1 MANFFYLPFVN
12 PENASG
18 DLRKIYDV
26 LEEKFHL
33 VPKVFTA
40 LSLRPDLL
48 EPLVQFVIRLM
59 IEDHGLSR
67 GTKELIAAY
76 VSKINSC
83 AYCVDAHSAMAMAQ
97 EFTEDQVG
105 SILQDVEGSVLIDTK
120 TRLLLHFAEKATRHA
135 YEITGDDIG
144 NLQKVGCSNEGILEA
159 TLVTALF
166 NFMDRVADAL
176 GVPVENFVEMMKSM
190 K

>member
-1 MANFFYLPFVN
+1 MTYVAVIN
-12 PENASG
+12 PEHAPE
-18 DLRKIYDV
+18 DLKRTYTM
-26 LEEKFHL
+26 LEQKFML
-33 VPKVFTA
+33 VPKVFAA

-48 EPLVQFVIRLM
+48 EPLVQFVVKLM
-59 IEDHGLSR
+59 IDDHKLSR

-97 EFTEDQVG
+97 GFTEEQVKRILEDVNG
-105 SILQDVEGSVLIDTK
+105 SPLLDAKKKQLLQY
-120 TRLLLHFAEKATRHA
+120 AEKTTRHA
-135 YEITGDDIG
+135 Y
-144 NLQKVGCSNEGILEA
+144 KVAEEDFQRLRKTGCSDQEILEA
-159 TLVTALF
+159 TLVVALF

-176 GVPVENFVEMMKSM
+176 GVPVENFVGMMKSM

>member
-1 MANFFYLPFVN
+1 MSYISMIN

-18 DLRKIYDV
+18 SLKSIYNL

-48 EPLVQFVIRLM
+48 EPVVQFVTRLM
-59 IEDHGLSR
+59 IDDHKLGR

-97 EFTEDQVG
+97 GFTEEQVK
-105 SILQDVEGSVLIDTK
+105 SILQDVGGSPLLDAKTK
-120 TRLLLHFAEKATRHA
+120 KLLQYAEKATRHA
-135 YEITGDDIG
+135 YKINEENI
-144 NLQKVGCSNEGILEA
+144 QKLHEVGCSDEEILEA
-159 TLVTALF
+159 MLVTALF

-176 GVPVENFVEMMKSM
+176 GVPVENFIQMMKSM

>member
-1 MANFFYLPFVN
+1 MTYIPVVN
-12 PENASG
+12 PENASQG
-18 DLRKIYDV
+18 LKRTYDMI
-26 LEEKFHL
+26 EEKFKM

-59 IEDHGLSR
+59 IDDHKLSR

-97 EFTEDQVG
+97 GFTEEQVK
-105 SILQDVEGSVLIDTK
+105 SILEDVSGSPLLDAKTK
-120 TRLLLHFAEKATRHA
+120 KLLQYAEKATRHA
-135 YEITGDDIG
+135 YKINEEDI
-144 NLQKVGCSNEGILEA
+144 QKLHEVGCSDEEILEA
-159 TLVTALF
+159 MLVTALF

-176 GVPVENFVEMMKSM
+176 GVPVENFIQMMKTM

>member
-1 MANFFYLPFVN
+1 MTYIPVVN
-12 PENASG
+12 SENASQG
-18 DLRKIYDV
+18 LKRTYDMI
-26 LEEKFHL
+26 EEKFKM

-48 EPLVQFVIRLM
+48 EPLVQFVTRLM
-59 IEDHGLSR
+59 IDDHKLGR

-97 EFTEDQVG
+97 GFTEEQVK
-105 SILQDVEGSVLIDTK
+105 SILEDVSGSPLLDAKTK
-120 TRLLLHFAEKATRHA
+120 KLLQYAEKATRHA
-135 YEITGDDIG
+135 YKINEEDIQK
-144 NLQKVGCSNEGILEA
+144 LKKVGCSDEEILEA
-159 TLVTALF
+159 MLVTGLF

-176 GVPVENFVEMMKSM
+176 GVPVENFIQMMKSM

>member
-1 MANFFYLPFVN
+1 MTYIPTIN

-18 DLRKIYDV
+18 SLKSIYNM
-26 LEEKFHL
+26 LEEKFQT
-33 VPKVFTA
+33 VPKIFTSM
-40 LSLRPDLL
+40 SLRPDLL
-48 EPLVQFVIRLM
+48 EPLVQFVTRLM
-59 IEDHGLSR
+59 IDDHKLER

-97 EFTEDQVG
+97 GFTEEQVK
-105 SILQDVEGSVLIDTK
+105 SILEDVESSPLLDAKTK
-120 TRLLLHFAEKATRHA
+120 KLLQYAEKATRRA
-135 YEITGDDIG
+135 YKINEEDI
-144 NLQKVGCSNEGILEA
+144 QKLHEVGCSDEEILEA
-159 TLVTALF
+159 MLVTALF

-176 GVPVENFVEMMKSM
+176 GVPVENFIQMMKSM